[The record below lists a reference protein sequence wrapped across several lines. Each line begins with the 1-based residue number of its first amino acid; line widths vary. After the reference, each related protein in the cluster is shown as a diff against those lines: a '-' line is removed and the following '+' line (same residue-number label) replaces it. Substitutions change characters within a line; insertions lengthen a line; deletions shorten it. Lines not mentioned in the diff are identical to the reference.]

1 VAARQH
7 PVVAPLLPR
16 PRLMI
21 GHMSHPPLRLL
32 LVTDGETIPRWL
44 CKCIEEVEQSRA
56 ATFVLVVQTALAAE
70 RRSVRRFLFW
80 LYKNMDRYLFRR
92 YLDALAPI
100 NLRSALPNCRVLARA
115 DLRSAGAGSQPVNT
129 PLART
134 LQEERI
140 DVALDPFAL
149 MPDGCFAE
157 LFRYGVWST
166 TFGQSG
172 DPSTQSAPGFWEVT
186 EGRPTTEARLCIQ
199 LQDRDKALS
208 LYASVASTDRRS
220 VSRNNNHICW
230 KIAAAVARK
239 VRALWEDPAAF
250 LERLEATAPFEV
262 ANRPLRPPGNLQ
274 MVRAWTLLIRRYTS
288 DKWRTALHR
297 ERWELAYQRGVG
309 HPLDIGTF
317 ERLVPP
323 MDRFWADPFPI
334 QVGNDYYIFHE
345 EALFST
351 NRGSIVLTVVD
362 GKGNCARPI
371 PVLEKDYHLSYPLVF
386 QWDGD
391 FFMMP
396 ETAAHHQVE
405 LYHCVSFPSHW
416 KLERVLL
423 PGVTAFD
430 PTPAFLFGQWW
441 LFANIPAPGAG
452 MNDEL
457 HAFHADSPLG
467 PWTPHRNNP
476 VKSDVRSARPAGRIF
491 EKDGHFYRPAQDCSK
506 RYGHA
511 VSINRILQLDPET
524 YEEVEVD
531 RIIPRWGP
539 HVTGVHTFN
548 LAGNMTVI
556 DCLVRRKKF

>member
-1 VAARQH
+1 MMSH
-7 PVVAPLLPR
+7 T
-16 PRLMI
+16 
-21 GHMSHPPLRLL
+21 SHPPLRLL
-32 LVTDGETIPRWL
+32 LVTDGETIPSWL
-44 CKCIEEVEQSRA
+44 CKCIEEVERSRA
-56 ATFVLVVQTALAAE
+56 AKVVLVMRTAPAE
-70 RRSVRRFLFW
+70 ERSSARRFLFW
-80 LYKNMDRYLFRR
+80 LYNNMDRYLFRR
-92 YLDALAPI
+92 YLNALAPV
-100 NLRSALPNCRVLARA
+100 NLRSALPNCPVLAGT
-115 DLRSAGAGSQPVNT
+115 DLRFAGAGSEPVNT
-129 PLART
+129 PVART

-149 MPDGCFAE
+149 LPDGCLTD
-157 LFRYGVWST
+157 LFSYGVWRT

-172 DPSTQSAPGFWEVT
+172 DPSTQSSPGFWEVV
-186 EGRPTTEARLCIQ
+186 EERPTTEARLCIQ
-199 LQDRDKALS
+199 VQGRDKALS
-208 LYASVASTDRRS
+208 LYMSVAPTDRRS
-220 VSRNNNHICW
+220 VSRNNNHVCW

-239 VRALWEDPAAF
+239 IRELWEDPAAF
-250 LERLEATAPFEV
+250 LERLKAAAPFAV
-262 ANRPLRPPGNLQ
+262 ANRSIQPPGNLQ
-274 MVRAWTLLIRRYTS
+274 MARAWTLLIRRYAS
-288 DKWRTALHR
+288 DKWMSALHR
-297 ERWELAYQRGVG
+297 ERWELAYQHGVG
-309 HPLDIGTF
+309 HQLDMGTF

-362 GKGNCARPI
+362 GKGHCARPI
-371 PVLEKDYHLSYPLVF
+371 PILEKDYHLSYPFVF

-396 ETAAHHQVE
+396 ETASQHQLE

-423 PGVTAFD
+423 SGVTAFD
-430 PTPAFLFGQWW
+430 PTPAFLFGKWW
-441 LFANIPAPGAG
+441 LFANIAAPGAG
-452 MNDEL
+452 INDEL

-491 EKDGHFYRPAQDCSK
+491 EKDGQFYRPAQDCSK

-511 VSINRILQLDPET
+511 VSINRILQLNPET

-531 RIIPRWGP
+531 RIVPSWGP